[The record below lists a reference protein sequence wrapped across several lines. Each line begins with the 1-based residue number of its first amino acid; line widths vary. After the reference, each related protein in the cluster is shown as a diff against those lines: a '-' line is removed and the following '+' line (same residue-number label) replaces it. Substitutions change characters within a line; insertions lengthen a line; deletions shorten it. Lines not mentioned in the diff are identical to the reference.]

1 MLTSSRAELP
11 SKFWKVRS
19 IFSMLLQARG
29 TDWALFN
36 SIQAGP
42 LYSTPTVKHKPNMRL
57 VAITVFVLAYA
68 MSSIVAAPI
77 R

>member
-19 IFSMLLQARG
+19 IFSMLLQAR

-42 LYSTPTVKHKPNMRL
+42 LYSTSTVKHKPNMRL
-57 VAITVFVLAYA
+57 VSITVFVLAYA
-68 MSSIVAAPI
+68 ISSILAAPI